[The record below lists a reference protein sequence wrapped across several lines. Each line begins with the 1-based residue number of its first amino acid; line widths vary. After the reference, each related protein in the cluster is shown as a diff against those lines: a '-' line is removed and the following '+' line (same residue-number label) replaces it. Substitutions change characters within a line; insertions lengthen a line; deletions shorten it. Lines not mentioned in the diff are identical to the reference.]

1 MQAVGGPGSEEVGPH
16 PAQNHN
22 QGRWVMSII
31 DRLRAAYAAFQGEE
45 DAQECHRY
53 GIVIGDSC
61 YLADSYTIDP
71 YSGDPE
77 WDYTGLDGA
86 IHCKKVRWLDTE

>member
-1 MQAVGGPGSEEVGPH
+1 M
-16 PAQNHN
+16 
-22 QGRWVMSII
+22 RLI
-31 DRLRAAYAAFQGEE
+31 DRLRAAYEAFVGVEVEE
-45 DAQECHRY
+45 SHRY

-77 WDYTGLDGA
+77 WDYSGLDGN
-86 IHCKKVRWLDTE
+86 IHCKKYDGWILKEYR

>member
-1 MQAVGGPGSEEVGPH
+1 
-16 PAQNHN
+16 
-22 QGRWVMSII
+22 MSII

-45 DAQECHRY
+45 DAQECHQY
-53 GIVIGDSC
+53 GIVIGDTC

-77 WDYTGLDGA
+77 WDYAGLDGA
-86 IHCKKVRWLDTE
+86 IHCKKYNGWILKEYKQ

>member
-1 MQAVGGPGSEEVGPH
+1 M
-16 PAQNHN
+16 
-22 QGRWVMSII
+22 MLLI
-31 DRLRAAYAAFQGEE
+31 DRLRAAWQAFRGEE
-45 DAQECHRY
+45 EEEDEPCHRY

-77 WDYTGLDGA
+77 WDYTGQDGA
-86 IHCKKVRWLDTE
+86 IHCKKYDGWILKEYR